1 MADQLRSSK
10 LSAALGLINGD
21 PTAQRG
27 HRVRAN
33 GGGTMKAFGLVIGTA
48 LALAGCATGSVWDK
62 PGGTQQSFA
71 VDKYNCMK
79 RRLPPLVGLDQEM
92 YAGCM
97 EALGWRKR

>member
-1 MADQLRSSK
+1 
-10 LSAALGLINGD
+10 
-21 PTAQRG
+21 
-27 HRVRAN
+27 
-33 GGGTMKAFGLVIGTA
+33 MKAFGLVIGTA

-92 YAGCM
+92 YAACM